1 MKILILILSSFIY
14 AYGQDSTQ
22 WETIRGLIGAA
33 DTCWNV
39 GSIHAVNDSVSLQ
52 FRTNGA
58 VIQRR
63 KIYYKKD

>member
-1 MKILILILSSFIY
+1 MKIFILILSFTY
-14 AYGQDSTQ
+14 ANAQTDTTQ

-33 DTCWNV
+33 DTCWKE
-39 GSIHAVNDSVSLQ
+39 GAIHTVNDSMSLQ

-63 KIYYKKD
+63 EFWYKKD